1 MPLAWLA
8 PGVPFWQLKRWAIVE
23 RPSGASRGRAP
34 FDFAQGQVRVT
45 RIKINIKG
53 VGQGCPTH
61 MGSED
66 NDGE

>member
-1 MPLAWLA
+1 LSSAPPGLAGEGPVRL
-8 PGVPFWQLKRWAIVE
+8 R
-23 RPSGASRGRAP
+23 S
-34 FDFAQGQVRVT
+34 GQVRAT

-53 VGQGCPTH
+53 VGQECPTH